1 LVTDNFFEIGGNSLL
16 AITVMSKIES
26 AFETELGLR
35 LFFDDPKIIS
45 LAESIDILKL
55 ETKEVAPVDKMDHT
69 NTISGEI

>member
-1 LVTDNFFEIGGNSLL
+1 
-16 AITVMSKIES
+16 MSKIES